1 MKNFHLRQTSLGGH
15 FACFFLMVLGLS
27 SSAQTETTQTLTEME
42 YRILQLAPK
51 VEDLFYEARDDF
63 DRLALK
69 VGQSRFAK
77 RYVHKKKASSY
88 KAPSYKGYVLKG
100 GPYDPK
106 EECIS
111 FRKGS
116 DCSHFIHRFF
126 SSWELG

>member
-88 KAPSYKGYVLKG
+88 KGYVLKG
-100 GPYDPK
+100 DPYDPK
-106 EECIS
+106 EERIS